1 MSARS
6 ISANLLRAAAVVGTA
21 ALAVTATPLGAAEFT
36 FSEKTNQDMAR
47 RLDMPVY
54 LAVPASARLALPK
67 SINTTDRLIEFKH
80 PDAKGHQGDIGLRII
95 SAKRSGFGARMGKS
109 GLIQTGDII
118 LTFRPEWGGGGAYP
132 NIQMGISHTGVAYV
146 KDGVA
151 HQLDIPLNSEYL
163 GGNYAGNFDSE
174 HYRTLKYVHIIR
186 PRGLTNAQ
194 RAAILEWAVRINGQ
208 ARKIYP
214 SQISF
219 NDDYNAP
226 KISGDSGL
234 GFVKHLAQLGLGQN
248 PSGQTSMY
256 CSEFAWSVLAL
267 RNCDPAKTAD
277 AFKGGR
283 VPSCVSPI
291 MEPLPATGTY
301 MSTRT
306 SRAKIG
312 LAEGPLM
319 VIDVMKMPEELRN
332 KWVEDVFAENPRALA
347 RMSSGHQEVAKTM
360 KPRFEPLEQ
369 YYKAAAAGGWRRAQT
384 LVSSAAFRQ
393 AVPDNYSPT
402 SYLINTLLPRNHNR
416 RVMDY
421 VATVMFE

>member
-1 MSARS
+1 MSATS
-6 ISANLLRAAAVVGTA
+6 ISANLLRMAAVAAVS
-21 ALAVTATPLGAAEFT
+21 ALAVTATPLAAAEFKYN
-36 FSEKTNQDMAR
+36 EKTNQDMAR

-54 LAVPASARLALPK
+54 LAVPASARLTLPK
-67 SINTTDRLIEFKH
+67 TINTTDRLIEFKH
-80 PDAKGHQGDIGLRII
+80 PDAQKQKGDVGLRLVV
-95 SAKRSGFGARMGKS
+95 AKRSGFGARMAKS
-109 GLIQTGDII
+109 GLIQTGDLI

-132 NIQMGISHTGVAYV
+132 NIQMGISHTGLAYV
-146 KDGVA
+146 KGGVA
-151 HQLDIPLNSEYL
+151 HQLDIPLNAEYL

-174 HYRTLKYVHIIR
+174 HYRTLKYIHIIR
-186 PRGLTNAQ
+186 PRGLTDAQ
-194 RAAILEWAVRINGQ
+194 RAAILAWATRINGQ

-214 SQISF
+214 AGISF

-226 KISGDSGL
+226 KISSDDNL

-248 PSGQTSMY
+248 PSGQTSMF
-256 CSEFAWSVLAL
+256 CSEFAWSILAL

-277 AFKGGR
+277 SFNGSR
-283 VPSCVSPI
+283 VPSCVTPI

-306 SRAKIG
+306 NRAKIG

-319 VIDVMKMPEELRN
+319 VIDAMKMDDELRN
-332 KWVEDVFAENPRALA
+332 RWVDDIFKENPKALA

-360 KPRFEPLEQ
+360 APRFAPLEE
-369 YYKAAAAGGWRRAQT
+369 YYKAAAAGGWRRAPA
-384 LVSSAAFRQ
+384 LVASTAFRQ

-402 SYLINTLLPRNHNR
+402 SYLINTLLPRNHSR

>member
-1 MSARS
+1 MSATS
-6 ISANLLRAAAVVGTA
+6 ISANLLRAAAVA
-21 ALAVTATPLGAAEFT
+21 AAAGLAVMATPLGAAEFT
-36 FSEKTNQDMAR
+36 YNEKTNQDMAR

-54 LAVPASARLALPK
+54 LAVPTSARLTLPK
-67 SINTTDRLIEFKH
+67 TINTTDRLIEFKH
-80 PDAKGHQGDIGLRII
+80 PDAKGEKGDVGLRLVV
-95 SAKRSGFGARMGKS
+95 ARRAGFGARMAKT

-132 NIQMGISHTGVAYV
+132 NIQMGISHTGLAYV
-146 KDGVA
+146 RDGVA
-151 HQLDIPLNSEYL
+151 HQLDIPLNAEYL

-174 HYRTLKYVHIIR
+174 HYRTLKFLHIIR

-194 RAAILEWAVRINGQ
+194 RAAILAWATRINSQ

-214 SQISF
+214 AGISF

-226 KISGDSGL
+226 KYSSDSQL
-234 GFVKHLAQLGLGQN
+234 KFVKHLAQLGLGQN
-248 PSGQTSMY
+248 PPGQTSMF
-256 CSEFAWSVLAL
+256 CSEFAWSILAL

-277 AFKGGR
+277 SFRTSR
-283 VPSCVSPI
+283 VPSCVTPI

-319 VIDVMKMPEELRN
+319 VIDTMKLPDEKRDKLVDEIF
-332 KWVEDVFAENPRALA
+332 VENPKALA
-347 RMSSGHQEVAKTM
+347 RMSHGHQAVAKSM
-360 KPRFEPLEQ
+360 APRFAPLEQ
-369 YYKAAAAGGWRRAQT
+369 YYKSAAAGGWRRAPA
-384 LVSSAAFRQ
+384 LVASATFRQ

-402 SYLINTLLPRNHNR
+402 SYLINTLLPRTHSR

>member
-1 MSARS
+1 MSATF
-6 ISANLLRAAAVVGTA
+6 ISANLLRRAAVAAVA
-21 ALAVTATPLGAAEFT
+21 ALLVTATPLGAAEFKYND
-36 FSEKTNQDMAR
+36 KTNDEMAR

-54 LAVPASARLALPK
+54 LAVPASARLTLPK

-80 PDAKGHQGDIGLRII
+80 PDAKGQKGDIGLRLVV
-95 SAKRSGFGARMGKS
+95 SKHSGFGARMAKS

-132 NIQMGISHTGVAYV
+132 NIQMGISHTGLAYV
-146 KDGVA
+146 KGGVA
-151 HQLDIPLNSEYL
+151 HQLDIPLNAEYL

-174 HYRTLKYVHIIR
+174 HYRTLKYIHIIR
-186 PRGLTNAQ
+186 PRGLTDAQ
-194 RAAILEWAVRINGQ
+194 RAAILAWATRINGQ

-214 SQISF
+214 AGISF

-226 KISGDSGL
+226 KIASDDKL

-248 PSGQTSMY
+248 PSGTTSMF
-256 CSEFAWSVLAL
+256 CSEFAWSILAL

-277 AFKGGR
+277 AFNGSS
-283 VPSCVSPI
+283 VPSCVTPI
-291 MEPLPATGTY
+291 MDPLPATGTY

-306 SRAKIG
+306 NRGKVG

-319 VIDVMKMPEELRN
+319 VIDAMKMDDELRDR
-332 KWVEDVFAENPRALA
+332 WVDDIFKENPKAMA

-360 KPRFEPLEQ
+360 APRFAPLED
-369 YYKAAAAGGWRRAQT
+369 YYKAAAAGGWRRAPA
-384 LVSSAAFRQ
+384 LVASTAFRQ

-402 SYLINTLLPRNHNR
+402 SYLINTLLPRNHSR